1 VRAGILVFFLAF
13 LFIQA
18 KLFFL
23 FKTIV
28 QDLSCLRF
36 CAKWLLFS
44 LVNPRSSM
52 DFSSITWRTELFS
65 HSRMCIFHQG
75 SDSPM
80 LESRKFLTSGDL
92 ISLKCSSASMRAS
105 LCFISQIHR
114 KKLCFQIGGCI
125 ILDEPSLSN
134 ELSSFANGRI
144 FGNVVIGIYSDHNS
158 HEIDSHPRILVA
170 AGKKAIAQKDKPTTL
185 HQKLISHQIH
195 TCKEPLFVTCK
206 GRRISSTH

>member
-1 VRAGILVFFLAF
+1 
-13 LFIQA
+13 
-18 KLFFL
+18 
-23 FKTIV
+23 
-28 QDLSCLRF
+28 
-36 CAKWLLFS
+36 
-44 LVNPRSSM
+44 
-52 DFSSITWRTELFS
+52 
-65 HSRMCIFHQG
+65 
-75 SDSPM
+75 M

-170 AGKKAIAQKDKPTTL
+170 AGKKAIAQKDSRPKPCVIPHDSSPEVDLSPNPYLQRTL
-185 HQKLISHQIH
+185 ICNLQGKEDFFNALRSYAKGFVYVAGGSSTFFKMCRQIMDTSQKLFILEKTGGAPSIVS
-195 TCKEPLFVTCK
+195 KRFAF
-206 GRRISSTH
+206 